1 MNGMPAR
8 NTSRTDG
15 LIASASPSSLASS
28 HERSQDASDG
38 GEAGNH
44 LNDKNTTNHPWVH
57 RRRGLTPRR
66 QWLYGKEV
74 Y

>member
-1 MNGMPAR
+1 MSGMPAR
-8 NTSRTDG
+8 NTAKTDG

-28 HERSQDASDG
+28 HERSQGASDG

-44 LNDKNTTNHPWVH
+44 LNSKNTPNHPWTY
-57 RRRGLTPRR
+57 RRRGFKPRR
-66 QWLYGKEV
+66 RWLYGKEV